1 MNVLHSCINKN
12 YRGNRMVQTGC
23 NMTNTE
29 SYIRSTVAFLL
40 ALIALKFDLWYLWIV
55 SAILFYTA
63 YRKYCLMFSLLGINK
78 KLSIEN
84 YFQALLSKYSPT
96 ASCIFDKNGSL
107 VYMNDVAIDE
117 FDAVENARDLGIIN
131 ISSYILSDSLSSMLL
146 QYKEQTYQLQIRGV
160 QKENVL
166 LVHLNNITKVLE
178 LEYAN
183 SSLEV
188 KVKDVLSENE
198 TKNHLLIQQ
207 SKLATTGELIEN
219 IIHQWKQPLNALGV
233 LLGNIQLTN
242 TLRPMSTE
250 EMDKV
255 MLRATKLI
263 KIMSATM
270 DDFRNFFKADK
281 QPTSFKVFECMS
293 DVMLILEGLLIQE
306 NIEVVNKIDPN
317 LTVEGFK
324 NEFTQVLLNIIS
336 NAKDAFIERAA
347 KNRRIELQTSV
358 EDDKIVLSI
367 TDTAG
372 GIAGEHLS
380 KIFDSH
386 FTTKE
391 KSEGT
396 GIGLHMSKLI
406 IENDMN
412 GTIAV
417 ENYKE
422 GTRFTLSF
430 PHIRTKEN

>member
-1 MNVLHSCINKN
+1 M
-12 YRGNRMVQTGC
+12 RQAGC

-29 SYIRSTVAFLL
+29 SYIRSTIALLVAL
-40 ALIALKFDLWYLWIV
+40 AALKFDLWYLWII

-78 KLSIEN
+78 KLSVEN
-84 YFQALLSKYSPT
+84 YSQALLSKYSPT
-96 ASCIFDKNGSL
+96 ASCIFDKNGDI
-107 VYMNDVAIDE
+107 VYMNDVAVDE
-117 FDAVENARDLGIIN
+117 FNAIENAADLGIVDA
-131 ISSYILSDSLSSMLL
+131 SSYILSDSVSNMLL
-146 QYKEQTYQLQIRGV
+146 QYKEQTYQLQIRGI

-166 LVHLNNITKVLE
+166 LLHMNNITKILE

-183 SSLEV
+183 SSLKV

-198 TKNHLLIQQ
+198 IKDHLLIQQ

-219 IIHQWKQPLNALGV
+219 IIHQWKQPLNTLGA
-233 LLGNIQLTN
+233 LLGSIQLTH

-250 EMDKV
+250 DMDKE

-263 KIMSATM
+263 KLMSATM
-270 DDFRNFFKADK
+270 DDFRNFFQEDK
-281 QPTSFKVFECMS
+281 QKSFFKISECMS
-293 DVMLILEGLLIQE
+293 DVMLILGDLMIEE
-306 NIEVVNKIDPN
+306 NIEVIDKIDPDV
-317 LTVEGFK
+317 TVEGFK
-324 NEFTQVLLNIIS
+324 NEFSQVLLNIIL
-336 NAKDAFIERAA
+336 NAKDACLE
-347 KNRRIELQTSV
+347 KQCETRRIELETSV
-358 EDDKIVLSI
+358 EDEKILLSI

-372 GIAGEHLS
+372 GIADGYLS

-391 KSEGT
+391 KSKGT

-417 ENYKE
+417 ENYQD
-422 GTRFTLSF
+422 GARFVLTF
-430 PHIRTKEN
+430 PKPKS

>member
-1 MNVLHSCINKN
+1 M
-12 YRGNRMVQTGC
+12 RQAGC

-29 SYIRSTVAFLL
+29 SYIRTTVAFLI
-40 ALIALKFDLWYLWIV
+40 ALTALKFDLWYLWV
-55 SAILFYTA
+55 FSAILFYTA

-78 KLSIEN
+78 KLSVEN

-96 ASCIFDKNGSL
+96 ASCIFDKDGEL

-117 FDAVENARDLGIIN
+117 FDAVKNATDFGIIDVT
-131 ISSYILSDSLSSMLL
+131 SYILSDSVTSMLL
-146 QYKEQTYQLQIRGV
+146 QYNEQTYQLQIRGI
-160 QKENVL
+160 QQENVL
-166 LVHLNNITKVLE
+166 LVHMNDITEILE

-188 KVKDVLSENE
+188 KVKDVLSENKI
-198 TKNHLLIQQ
+198 KNHLLIQQ

-233 LLGNIQLTN
+233 LLGSIQMTH
-242 TLRPMSTE
+242 TLRPMNTE

-255 MLRATKLI
+255 ILRATKLI
-263 KIMSATM
+263 KMMNETM

-281 QPTSFKVFECMS
+281 QPTSFKIFECMS

-306 NIEVVNKIDPN
+306 NIQVVNKIDPD
-317 LTVEGFK
+317 LKIEGFK
-324 NEFTQVLLNIIS
+324 NEFSQVLLNIIS
-336 NAKDAFIERAA
+336 NAKDAFIERTSQT
-347 KNRRIELQTSV
+347 RRIELETSV
-358 EDDKIVLSI
+358 EEDKIVLRI

-372 GIAGEHLS
+372 GIADEHLS

-391 KSEGT
+391 KIEGT

-412 GTIAV
+412 GMIEA
-417 ENYKE
+417 ENYKD
-422 GTRFTLSF
+422 GTRFTLSV
-430 PHIRTKEN
+430 PNMRIKEKTGVS

>member
-1 MNVLHSCINKN
+1 M
-12 YRGNRMVQTGC
+12 RQAGC

-29 SYIRSTVAFLL
+29 SYIRSTIALLVAL
-40 ALIALKFDLWYLWIV
+40 AALKFDLWYLWII

-78 KLSIEN
+78 KLSVEN
-84 YFQALLSKYSPT
+84 YSQALLSKYSPT
-96 ASCIFDKNGSL
+96 ASCIFDKNGDI
-107 VYMNDVAIDE
+107 VYMNDVAVDE
-117 FDAVENARDLGIIN
+117 FNAIENAADLGIVDA
-131 ISSYILSDSLSSMLL
+131 SSYILSDSVSNMLL
-146 QYKEQTYQLQIRGV
+146 QYKEQTYQLQIRGI

-166 LVHLNNITKVLE
+166 LLHMNNITKILE

-183 SSLEV
+183 SSLKV

-198 TKNHLLIQQ
+198 IKDHLLIQQ

-219 IIHQWKQPLNALGV
+219 IIHQWKQPLNTLGA
-233 LLGNIQLTN
+233 LLGSIQLTH

-250 EMDKV
+250 DMDKE

-263 KIMSATM
+263 KLMSATM
-270 DDFRNFFKADK
+270 DDFRNFFQEDK
-281 QPTSFKVFECMS
+281 QKSFFKISECMS
-293 DVMLILEGLLIQE
+293 DVMLILGDLMIEE
-306 NIEVVNKIDPN
+306 NIEVIDKIDPDV
-317 LTVEGFK
+317 TVEGFK
-324 NEFTQVLLNIIS
+324 NEFSQVLLNIIL
-336 NAKDAFIERAA
+336 NAKDACLE
-347 KNRRIELQTSV
+347 KQCETRRIELETSV
-358 EDDKIVLSI
+358 EDEKILLSI

-372 GIAGEHLS
+372 GIADGYLS

-391 KSEGT
+391 KSKGT

-417 ENYKE
+417 ENYQD
-422 GTRFTLSF
+422 GARFVLTF
-430 PHIRTKEN
+430 PKPKN

>member
-1 MNVLHSCINKN
+1 M
-12 YRGNRMVQTGC
+12 
-23 NMTNTE
+23 
-29 SYIRSTVAFLL
+29 
-40 ALIALKFDLWYLWIV
+40 
-55 SAILFYTA
+55 
-63 YRKYCLMFSLLGINK
+63 
-78 KLSIEN
+78 EN
-84 YFQALLSKYSPT
+84 YSRALLSKYSPT
-96 ASCIFDKNGSL
+96 AGCIFDENGDL
-107 VYMNDVAIDE
+107 VYMNDVAMDE
-117 FDAVENARDLGIIN
+117 FDAIENAANLGIIDV
-131 ISSYILSDSLSSMLL
+131 SSYILSDSLSSMLL
-146 QYKEQTYQLQIRGV
+146 QYKEQTHQLQIRGI

-166 LVHLNNITKVLE
+166 LLHMNNITKILE

-183 SSLEV
+183 SSLEG

-198 TKNHLLIQQ
+198 IKNHLLIQQ
-207 SKLATTGELIEN
+207 SKLATKGEMIEN

-263 KIMSATM
+263 KIMSAIM

-281 QPTSFKVFECMS
+281 QPTSFKVFDCMS

-306 NIEVVNKIDPN
+306 NIEVVNKIEPD
-317 LTVEGFK
+317 LMVEGFK
-324 NEFTQVLLNIIS
+324 NEFSQVLLNIIS
-336 NAKDAFIERAA
+336 NAKDAFVERAA
-347 KNRRIELQTSV
+347 VTRRIELETSV
-358 EDDKIVLSI
+358 EDDKILLRI

-372 GIAGEHLS
+372 GIADEHLN

-391 KSEGT
+391 KCEGT

-412 GTIAV
+412 GRIDV
-417 ENYKE
+417 ENYKD

-430 PHIRTKEN
+430 PNSSKKEKIGVS

>member
-1 MNVLHSCINKN
+1 M
-12 YRGNRMVQTGC
+12 RQAGC

-29 SYIRSTVAFLL
+29 SYIRTTVAFLI
-40 ALIALKFDLWYLWIV
+40 ALTALKFDLWYLWV
-55 SAILFYTA
+55 FSAILFYTA

-78 KLSIEN
+78 KLSVEN

-96 ASCIFDKNGSL
+96 ASFIFDKDGEL

-117 FDAVENARDLGIIN
+117 FDAVKKATDFGIIDV
-131 ISSYILSDSLSSMLL
+131 SSYILSDSVSSMLL
-146 QYKEQTYQLQIRGV
+146 QYNEQTYQFQIRGI
-160 QKENVL
+160 QQEDVL
-166 LVHLNNITKVLE
+166 LVHMNNITKILE

-183 SSLEV
+183 SSLEG
-188 KVKDVLSENE
+188 KVKDVLSENKI
-198 TKNHLLIQQ
+198 KNHLLIQQ

-233 LLGNIQLTN
+233 LLGSIQITH
-242 TLRPMSTE
+242 TLRPMNTE

-263 KIMSATM
+263 KMMNETM

-281 QPTSFKVFECMS
+281 QPTSFKIFQCMS

-306 NIEVVNKIDPN
+306 NIEVVNKIDPD
-317 LTVEGFK
+317 LKVEGFK
-324 NEFTQVLLNIIS
+324 NEFSQVLLNIVS
-336 NAKDAFIERAA
+336 NAKDAFIERASQT
-347 KNRRIELQTSV
+347 RRIELETSL
-358 EDDKIVLSI
+358 EDDKTVLRI

-372 GIAGEHLS
+372 GIADEHLS

-391 KSEGT
+391 KIEGT

-412 GTIAV
+412 GMIEA
-417 ENYKE
+417 ENYKD

-430 PHIRTKEN
+430 PYIRTKEKTSVS

>member
-1 MNVLHSCINKN
+1 M
-12 YRGNRMVQTGC
+12 RQAGC

-29 SYIRSTVAFLL
+29 SYIRTTVAFLI
-40 ALIALKFDLWYLWIV
+40 ALTALKFDLWYLWV
-55 SAILFYTA
+55 FSAILFYTA

-78 KLSIEN
+78 KLSVEN

-96 ASCIFDKNGSL
+96 ASCIFDKDGEL

-117 FDAVENARDLGIIN
+117 FDAVKNATDFGIIDVT
-131 ISSYILSDSLSSMLL
+131 SYILSDSVTSMLL
-146 QYKEQTYQLQIRGV
+146 QYNEQTYQLQIRGI
-160 QKENVL
+160 QQENVL
-166 LVHLNNITKVLE
+166 LVHMNDITEILE

-188 KVKDVLSENE
+188 KVKDVLSENKI
-198 TKNHLLIQQ
+198 KNHLLIQQ

-233 LLGNIQLTN
+233 LLGSIQMTH
-242 TLRPMSTE
+242 TLRPMNTE

-255 MLRATKLI
+255 ILRATKLI
-263 KIMSATM
+263 KMMNETM

-281 QPTSFKVFECMS
+281 QPTSFKIFECMS

-306 NIEVVNKIDPN
+306 NIQVVNKIDPD
-317 LTVEGFK
+317 LKIEGFK
-324 NEFTQVLLNIIS
+324 NEFSQVLLNIIS
-336 NAKDAFIERAA
+336 NAKDAFIERTSQT
-347 KNRRIELQTSV
+347 RRIELETSV
-358 EDDKIVLSI
+358 EDDKIVLRI

-372 GIAGEHLS
+372 GIADEHLS

-386 FTTKE
+386 FTTK
-391 KSEGT
+391 KKIEGT

-412 GTIAV
+412 GMIEA
-417 ENYKE
+417 ENYKD
-422 GTRFTLSF
+422 GTRFTLSV
-430 PHIRTKEN
+430 PNMRTKEKTGVS

>member
-1 MNVLHSCINKN
+1 M
-12 YRGNRMVQTGC
+12 RQAGC

-29 SYIRSTVAFLL
+29 SYIRTTVAFLI
-40 ALIALKFDLWYLWIV
+40 ALTALKFDLWYLWV
-55 SAILFYTA
+55 FSAILFYTA

-78 KLSIEN
+78 KLSVEN

-96 ASCIFDKNGSL
+96 ASCIFDKDGEL

-117 FDAVENARDLGIIN
+117 FDAVKNATDFGIIDVT
-131 ISSYILSDSLSSMLL
+131 SYILSDSVTSMLL
-146 QYKEQTYQLQIRGV
+146 QYNEQTYQLQIRGI
-160 QKENVL
+160 QQENVL
-166 LVHLNNITKVLE
+166 LVHMNDITEILE

-188 KVKDVLSENE
+188 KVKDVLSENKI
-198 TKNHLLIQQ
+198 KNHLLIQQ

-233 LLGNIQLTN
+233 LLGSIQMTH
-242 TLRPMSTE
+242 TLRPLNTE

-255 MLRATKLI
+255 ILRATKLI
-263 KIMSATM
+263 KMMNETM

-281 QPTSFKVFECMS
+281 QPTSFKIFECMS

-306 NIEVVNKIDPN
+306 NIQVINKIDPD
-317 LTVEGFK
+317 LKIEGFK
-324 NEFTQVLLNIIS
+324 NEFSQVLLNIIS
-336 NAKDAFIERAA
+336 NAKDAFIE
-347 KNRRIELQTSV
+347 KTSQTRRIELETSV
-358 EDDKIVLSI
+358 EEDKIVLRI

-372 GIAGEHLS
+372 GIADEHLS

-386 FTTKE
+386 FRTK
-391 KSEGT
+391 KKIEGT

-412 GTIAV
+412 GMIEA
-417 ENYKE
+417 ENYKD
-422 GTRFTLSF
+422 GMRFTLSV
-430 PHIRTKEN
+430 PNMRTKEKTGVS

>member
-1 MNVLHSCINKN
+1 M
-12 YRGNRMVQTGC
+12 RQAGC

-29 SYIRSTVAFLL
+29 SYIRTTVAFLI
-40 ALIALKFDLWYLWIV
+40 ALTALKFDLWYLWV
-55 SAILFYTA
+55 FSAILFYTA

-78 KLSIEN
+78 KLSVEN

-96 ASCIFDKNGSL
+96 ASCIFDKDGEL

-117 FDAVENARDLGIIN
+117 FDAVKNATDFGIIDVT
-131 ISSYILSDSLSSMLL
+131 SYILSDSVTSMLL
-146 QYKEQTYQLQIRGV
+146 QYNEQTYQLQIRGI
-160 QKENVL
+160 QQENVL
-166 LVHLNNITKVLE
+166 LVHMNDITEILE

-188 KVKDVLSENE
+188 KVKDVLSENKI
-198 TKNHLLIQQ
+198 KNHLLIQQ
-207 SKLATTGELIEN
+207 SKLARTGELIEN

-233 LLGNIQLTN
+233 LLGSIQMTH
-242 TLRPMSTE
+242 TFRPMNTE

-255 MLRATKLI
+255 ILRATKLI
-263 KIMSATM
+263 KMMNETM

-281 QPTSFKVFECMS
+281 QPTSFKIFECMS

-306 NIEVVNKIDPN
+306 NIQVVNKIDPD
-317 LTVEGFK
+317 LKIEGFK
-324 NEFTQVLLNIIS
+324 NEFSQVLLNIIS
-336 NAKDAFIERAA
+336 NAKDAFIERTSQT
-347 KNRRIELQTSV
+347 RRIELETSV
-358 EDDKIVLSI
+358 EEDKIVLRI

-372 GIAGEHLS
+372 GIADEHLS

-386 FTTKE
+386 FTTK
-391 KSEGT
+391 KKIEGT

-412 GTIAV
+412 GMIEA

-422 GTRFTLSF
+422 GMRFTLSV
-430 PHIRTKEN
+430 PNMRTKEKTGVS